1 MVYKVWGKFAVT
13 PGAITC
19 IPALLVSWENWNCYP
34 PHQDAVFTWK
44 ASEIPRGRGSKR
56 RKFPRGGVRFSRS
69 FFQDFE
75 TRIIIDDLT
84 LTLLAAEC
92 FLTAYKILAVYM

>member
-1 MVYKVWGKFAVT
+1 MYTCITSFLRKLKLALPFT
-13 PGAITC
+13 PGC
-19 IPALLVSWENWNCYP
+19 GFYFP
-34 PHQDAVFTWK
+34 QRK

-92 FLTAYKILAVYM
+92 FLTAYKILVYM